1 MLRRLRRTEVNKEM
15 IRVFIEVRRNE
26 ATSSSVSVQARSLQE
41 AASIAAAVYPNA
53 EIQVKFPIDPKAF
66 FVTDPAGR
74 AEIVSV
80 EQAQGMAA

>member
-1 MLRRLRRTEVNKEM
+1 VNKEM

-53 EIQVKFPIDPKAF
+53 EVRVKFPIDPGAF
-66 FVTDPAGR
+66 FVQDPAAQ

-80 EQAQGMAA
+80 ERAEGMAA